1 MGKPSIPQIRLGGSQ
16 YTIEP
21 TADAEER
28 IPYPYK
34 ELPIAMFKQMYRP
47 LLGDQ
52 IPIHWHEG
60 MQLYGSMK
68 APSPIAPTERN
79 FLWTATNSFSSTMA
93 SCIVPVLSAQRSG
106 PCALTLEKNF
116 FLPPFGSASWSPLWK
131 IRIVLMNCS
140 PLMRQKWKT

>member
-1 MGKPSIPQIRLGGSQ
+1 MKPSKRKGGALLWENHPSRRFAWAAPQ

-60 MQLYGSMK
+60 NAAFMGL
-68 APSPIAPTERN
+68 
-79 FLWTATNSFSSTMA
+79 
-93 SCIVPVLSAQRSG
+93 
-106 PCALTLEKNF
+106 
-116 FLPPFGSASWSPLWK
+116 
-131 IRIVLMNCS
+131 
-140 PLMRQKWKT
+140 

>member
-60 MQLYGSMK
+60 MQLLWVYEGTLSYR
-68 APSPIAPTERN
+68 ANGTEFPLDRN
-79 FLWTATNSFSSTMA
+79 KLLFINHGILHSSR
-93 SCIVPVLSAQRSG
+93 PVGTKVR
-106 PCALTLEKNF
+106 TL
-116 FLPPFGSASWSPLWK
+116 
-131 IRIVLMNCS
+131 
-140 PLMRQKWKT
+140 